1 MTKGI
6 AIWHKRWTL
15 KIIMKRE
22 QKEMWK
28 WLKREKV
35 GKISF
40 CSSAYCIILGRYS
53 WIHCAN
59 LYVYIV
65 IVPPFFGFLFPSSP
79 FTHDYYGIFGK
90 ERCAIYK
97 FSPLLVR
104 DELTTRARILTENKS
119 RTKCSTAIR
128 RHFIPHEKHPANVF
142 LMRHL
147 SCVNIYWWAYQ
158 VVFFASL

>member
-1 MTKGI
+1 MIEKGESGKNLFLLFRLLHNI
-6 AIWHKRWTL
+6 RGLFLATL
-15 KIIMKRE
+15 CQFIC
-22 QKEMWK
+22 
-28 WLKREKV
+28 V
-35 GKISF
+35 YSN
-40 CSSAYCIILGRYS
+40 SS
-53 WIHCAN
+53 
-59 LYVYIV
+59 
-65 IVPPFFGFLFPSSP
+65 PFFGFLFPSSP